1 MKNTFRCKSTG
12 ICLLLEMNTIT
23 FLNTGSS
30 LSKASMKVFS
40 SLMNVCRY
48 RFLLKYLS
56 SVEKKSDE
64 NAKPVGANHVTICF
78 RLERCLMANRDYVV
92 K

>member
-1 MKNTFRCKSTG
+1 
-12 ICLLLEMNTIT
+12 
-23 FLNTGSS
+23 
-30 LSKASMKVFS
+30 MKVFS

-64 NAKPVGANHVTICF
+64 NAKPVGANHVTNVLGWNVAWWPTEIMSLNESI
-78 RLERCLMANRDYVV
+78 RGN
-92 K
+92 